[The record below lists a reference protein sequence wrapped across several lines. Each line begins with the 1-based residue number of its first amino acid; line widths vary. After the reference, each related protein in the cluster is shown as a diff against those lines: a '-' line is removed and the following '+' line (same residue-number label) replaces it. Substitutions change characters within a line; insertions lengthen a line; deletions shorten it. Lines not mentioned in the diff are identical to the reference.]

1 MEFGNLIACAD
12 ATSNFIGLFDLSIA
26 PSLLYY
32 SYIPIIFVSIF
43 FSFFIFLKGGRN
55 TAGKLLIWLSILFSI
70 FLLNEIV
77 QWVAVHANIV
87 HFAWAIAL
95 LLQQIIFMIA
105 VFFIAHF
112 TLGLEFNYK
121 VISVFLVLLL
131 PTFLLLPTT
140 LNLAAFE
147 IDNCES
153 LIGGLWYYLY
163 LLEILSIIAIG
174 IIGLFSLHQN
184 VKLRIQNILLI
195 IGSVFF
201 LGLFAFSNIFG
212 EVTQVYEINL
222 IGPLG
227 MLFFIGFLSYMIV
240 KFKTFNIKLI
250 ATQALVSALLIL
262 IVSILAVRS
271 IENVRIIV
279 SLTSII
285 VLVLGIQLVRNVKR
299 EIEAKE
305 KIEKLAGELQIANE
319 GQANL
324 IHIINHQIKGYL
336 AKARNV
342 FSELLTEP
350 EYEPISESAKPM
362 MNEGLRSLT
371 EGVDFVTDFLNASNI
386 EKGTYKYEMQQF
398 DMKTFVQSMV
408 EKQKNTAEGKGLS
421 FELRVDE
428 GDYNMRGDKIQL
440 GQAVRNLIDNSIR
453 YTPKGSVKLQLT
465 LLRQGSAG
473 QAINNKKILFK
484 IEDTGVGISDKLKP
498 KLFTKGGRDEN
509 SLKVNINSTGF
520 GLSFVKGV
528 VEAHRG
534 RVWVESAGVNKGSTF
549 FMELPVSF
557 N

>member
-55 TAGKLLIWLSILFSI
+55 TAGKLLIWLSILFPI
-70 FLLNEIV
+70 
-77 QWVAVHANIV
+77 
-87 HFAWAIAL
+87 
-95 LLQQIIFMIA
+95 
-105 VFFIAHF
+105 
-112 TLGLEFNYK
+112 
-121 VISVFLVLLL
+121 
-131 PTFLLLPTT
+131 FLLLPTT

-285 VLVLGIQLVRNVKR
+285 VLVLGIQL
-299 EIEAKE
+299 A
-305 KIEKLAGELQIANE
+305 
-319 GQANL
+319 
-324 IHIINHQIKGYL
+324 
-336 AKARNV
+336 
-342 FSELLTEP
+342 
-350 EYEPISESAKPM
+350 
-362 MNEGLRSLT
+362 
-371 EGVDFVTDFLNASNI
+371 
-386 EKGTYKYEMQQF
+386 
-398 DMKTFVQSMV
+398 
-408 EKQKNTAEGKGLS
+408 
-421 FELRVDE
+421 
-428 GDYNMRGDKIQL
+428 
-440 GQAVRNLIDNSIR
+440 
-453 YTPKGSVKLQLT
+453 
-465 LLRQGSAG
+465 
-473 QAINNKKILFK
+473 
-484 IEDTGVGISDKLKP
+484 
-498 KLFTKGGRDEN
+498 
-509 SLKVNINSTGF
+509 
-520 GLSFVKGV
+520 
-528 VEAHRG
+528 
-534 RVWVESAGVNKGSTF
+534 
-549 FMELPVSF
+549 
-557 N
+557 

>member
-1 MEFGNLIACAD
+1 MEFNQLINCSD
-12 ATSNFIGLFDLSIA
+12 ATANFIGLFDLSIV

-43 FSFFIFLKGGRN
+43 FSFFIFVKGGRN
-55 TAGKLLIWLSILFSI
+55 TAGKLLVWLSMLFSI

-77 QWVAVHANIV
+77 QWVAVHANVV

-112 TLGLEFNYK
+112 ILGAKFDYK

-131 PTFLLLPTT
+131 PTLILLPTT
-140 LNLAAFE
+140 LNLVAFE

-163 LLEILSIIAIG
+163 SLEILSIIAIG
-174 IIGLFSLHQN
+174 IIGLFSLRRN
-184 VKLRIQNILLI
+184 AGSRIQNILLT

-227 MLFFIGFLSYMIV
+227 MLLFIGFLSYMIV

-262 IVSILAVRS
+262 IISILAVRS

-285 VLVLGIQLVRNVKR
+285 VLVLGIQLVRSVKR

-305 KIEKLAGELQIANE
+305 KIEKLAGELQIANL

-336 AKARNV
+336 AKARNI

-350 EYEPISESAKPM
+350 EYGPVSEPAKPM
-362 MNEGLRSLT
+362 MNEGLKSLT
-371 EGVDFVTDFLNASNI
+371 EGVDFVTDFL
-386 EKGTYKYEMQQF
+386 
-398 DMKTFVQSMV
+398 
-408 EKQKNTAEGKGLS
+408 
-421 FELRVDE
+421 
-428 GDYNMRGDKIQL
+428 
-440 GQAVRNLIDNSIR
+440 
-453 YTPKGSVKLQLT
+453 
-465 LLRQGSAG
+465 
-473 QAINNKKILFK
+473 
-484 IEDTGVGISDKLKP
+484 
-498 KLFTKGGRDEN
+498 
-509 SLKVNINSTGF
+509 
-520 GLSFVKGV
+520 
-528 VEAHRG
+528 
-534 RVWVESAGVNKGSTF
+534 
-549 FMELPVSF
+549 
-557 N
+557 

>member
-32 SYIPIIFVSIF
+32 SYIPI
-43 FSFFIFLKGGRN
+43 
-55 TAGKLLIWLSILFSI
+55 I

-250 ATQALVSALLIL
+250 ATQALVSSLLIL

-271 IENVRIIV
+271 IE
-279 SLTSII
+279 
-285 VLVLGIQLVRNVKR
+285 
-299 EIEAKE
+299 
-305 KIEKLAGELQIANE
+305 
-319 GQANL
+319 
-324 IHIINHQIKGYL
+324 
-336 AKARNV
+336 
-342 FSELLTEP
+342 
-350 EYEPISESAKPM
+350 
-362 MNEGLRSLT
+362 
-371 EGVDFVTDFLNASNI
+371 
-386 EKGTYKYEMQQF
+386 
-398 DMKTFVQSMV
+398 
-408 EKQKNTAEGKGLS
+408 
-421 FELRVDE
+421 
-428 GDYNMRGDKIQL
+428 
-440 GQAVRNLIDNSIR
+440 
-453 YTPKGSVKLQLT
+453 
-465 LLRQGSAG
+465 
-473 QAINNKKILFK
+473 
-484 IEDTGVGISDKLKP
+484 
-498 KLFTKGGRDEN
+498 
-509 SLKVNINSTGF
+509 
-520 GLSFVKGV
+520 
-528 VEAHRG
+528 
-534 RVWVESAGVNKGSTF
+534 
-549 FMELPVSF
+549 
-557 N
+557 